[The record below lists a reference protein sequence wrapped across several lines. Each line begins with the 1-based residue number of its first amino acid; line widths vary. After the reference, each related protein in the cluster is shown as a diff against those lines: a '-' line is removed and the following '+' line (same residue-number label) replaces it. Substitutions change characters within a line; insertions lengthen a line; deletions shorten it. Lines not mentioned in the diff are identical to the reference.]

1 MIKYTLNHSD
11 KGIFVQLEKDYN
23 LHIKKEEK
31 CISVQKSKI
40 NTRFSKIKNEH
51 NPDSLYSLNG
61 CISAS
66 DIYAELAN
74 IKHIGFEVTDSCN
87 LQCTYC
93 IYGDFYNNHDART
106 NK

>member
-40 NTRFSKIKNEH
+40 NTRENPISHSLIK
-51 NPDSLYSLNG
+51 LN
-61 CISAS
+61 
-66 DIYAELAN
+66 L
-74 IKHIGFEVTDSCN
+74 
-87 LQCTYC
+87 
-93 IYGDFYNNHDART
+93 
-106 NK
+106 